1 MIKRKSLR
9 ELKELVTVMNCS
21 SLFDLQSFCLS
32 LLCILSAGIS
42 LLSEAA
48 GEEQRN
54 WWAAKA
60 QVRMEVTVAEI
71 PPELGRVPVE
81 FKADLGKLLSEALLR
96 WMNRKDQVT
105 QGPVKNW
112 D

>member
-1 MIKRKSLR
+1 VIKRKSLR
-9 ELKELVTVMNCS
+9 EFKELVTVMNRS

-32 LLCILSAGIS
+32 LVCILSAGIS

-48 GEEQRN
+48 GGEQRN

-71 PPELGRVPVE
+71 PPGLGRVPVE
-81 FKADLGKLLSEALLR
+81 FKADLRKLLREALLR

-105 QGPVKNW
+105 LGSVKNR